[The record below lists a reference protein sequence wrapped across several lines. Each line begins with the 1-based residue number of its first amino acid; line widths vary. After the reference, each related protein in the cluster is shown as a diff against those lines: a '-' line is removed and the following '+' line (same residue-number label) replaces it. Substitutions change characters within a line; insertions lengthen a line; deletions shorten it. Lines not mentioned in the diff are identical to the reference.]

1 MNSRRKFL
9 KQFGMVSGAILL
21 ADSIIAEPYNKL
33 TLPNVKRDLIRVG
46 GKVTDGKAPIEKVII
61 SDGVNVTATKADGTY
76 ELITD
81 TNQSFIFISQPSG
94 YKIRTNNSGSANF
107 YQKISVTNSNELT
120 INFILEKADDDTEHN
135 FLLLA
140 DPQTL
145 DMDDIQRFNNETIS
159 EIMNLYSVNNQPNI
173 FAVSC
178 GDIMYDN
185 LELFPEYE
193 KAISKT
199 GIPFY
204 QVLGN
209 HDVDRL
215 NKTDETSH
223 LTFQNYFG
231 PRYYSFNRG
240 DVHYVVLDN
249 IFWFGRY
256 IGYFD
261 QAQLD
266 WLKKDL
272 SYIEKGKTVVT
283 FCHIPPNNFNSE
295 RNDIKTGKERVT
307 VVNRELLY
315 DILKDYKS
323 FIITG
328 HMHESEFVVESG
340 TEIHVCGA
348 VCGAWWTD
356 NICYDG
362 TPNGY
367 MVYSAKGS
375 NLSWIYKSTGKDINY
390 QMKTYLELNDNG
402 GNDLIVN
409 VWGAQKDDNV
419 FWYEN
424 GIKKDRLTKF
434 TGFDPLAEKL
444 FSGADKPFKHN
455 WVDPTKTDHLFRLN
469 NLSAKNNIVIEYN
482 NSFGKVY
489 TENIQI

>member
-9 KQFGMVSGAILL
+9 KQIGMVSGALLL
-21 ADSIIAEPYNKL
+21 ADSILAEPYKPIYLEKTNRDIVR
-33 TLPNVKRDLIRVG
+33 VKGI
-46 GKVTDGKAPIEKVII
+46 VTDESNPIEMVVI
-61 SDGVNVTATKADGTY
+61 SDGINVVATGKDGTY

-81 TNQSFIFISQPSG
+81 TNQSYIFISQPAG
-94 YKIRTNNSGSANF
+94 YKISVNSSGTANF
-107 YQKISVTNSNELT
+107 YQKITTTTSNEII
-120 INFILEKADDDTEHN
+120 INFRLEKSDSDIEHS

-145 DMDDIQRFNNETIS
+145 DLNDINRFNNETIS
-159 EIMNLYSVNNQPNI
+159 EINNLYTKNLPQNI

-193 KAISKT
+193 KAIAKT
-199 GIPFY
+199 RIPFY

-215 NKTDETSH
+215 NKTDEKSH
-223 LTFQNYFG
+223 ITFQNYFG

-240 DVHYVVLDN
+240 DIHYVVLDS

-266 WLKKDL
+266 WLKQDL
-272 SYIEKGKTVVT
+272 SFIEKGKTVVV

-295 RNDIKTGKERVT
+295 RNEIKTGNERVT
-307 VVNRELLY
+307 VLNRELLY
-315 DILKDYKS
+315 DILVDYKS
-323 FIITG
+323 LIITG
-328 HMHESEFVVESG
+328 HMHESEFISEGG
-340 TEIHVCGA
+340 TQIHVCGA
-348 VCGAWWTD
+348 VCGAWWSD

-375 NLSWIYKSTGKDINY
+375 ELSWQYKSTGLDLSH
-390 QMKTYLELNDNG
+390 QMTTNLTANNDGTKN
-402 GNDLIVN
+402 LIAN
-409 VWGAQKDDNV
+409 VWGVNKDGKV
-419 FWYEN
+419 FWYKD
-424 GIKKDRLTKF
+424 GIKKGALERF
-434 TGFDPLAEKL
+434 TGFDPVAEKL
-444 FSGADKPFKHN
+444 FSGNDKPAKHK

-469 NLSAKNNIVIEYN
+469 NLSNTDNILVEYVDE
-482 NSFGKVY
+482 FGRTY
-489 TENIQI
+489 TKKF